1 MSSKPHNRLVSRPL
15 FLAPSYRRNN
25 RGSANVKTFAQESQS
40 RSQGAFGSSSGG
52 FANTRNRYCLR
63 KRIKKGDGSKNLRPT
78 CPSSDHLREQVRR
91 GALCHFTQRRE
102 DQDAPKKESSP
113 GASGRKESLVPEKN
127 VVINVRAV
135 TQNAGLGADVSQ

>member
-1 MSSKPHNRLVSRPL
+1 MSRPL

-127 VVINVRAV
+127 VVIKVRAV
-135 TQNAGLGADVSQ
+135 TQNAGLGADVSQRSFRTRYKY